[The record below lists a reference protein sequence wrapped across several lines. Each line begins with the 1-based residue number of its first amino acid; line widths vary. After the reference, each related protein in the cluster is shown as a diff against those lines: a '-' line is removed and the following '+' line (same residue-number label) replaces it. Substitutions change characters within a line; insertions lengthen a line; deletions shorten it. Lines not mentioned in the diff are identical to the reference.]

1 MSTLHTRFYETFGK
15 DSILAKLEISQL
27 KKSYGPVNV
36 IHGVDITVE
45 DGEFVSLIGS
55 SGCGKSTM
63 LRMIAGLESVTSGTM
78 SIDGRVIND
87 VEPKNRDIAMVFQ
100 SYALYPHLTVA
111 ENMGFSLELRKVP
124 KKEIDI
130 AVGEVAEMLGLTPY
144 LNRTPKA
151 LSGGQ
156 RQRVAMGRAIVR
168 KPQLFLFDEPLS
180 NLDAKLRVQMR
191 MEIKA
196 LQKRL
201 GTTSIYVTH
210 DQVEAL
216 TMSDRI
222 VLLNEGRVE
231 QIGTPMEVYKK
242 PANIFVATFIGSPSM
257 NILSGTLLHDNDQTF
272 AAVNG
277 KRFAIQDCK
286 EITNKTHIKL
296 GVRPEHLTISD
307 RPDADNTINLK
318 VEAVETTGA
327 ETHVYGSFGT
337 EKMTV
342 TLDGEMFPAIGE
354 IVCLQTSPEILHV
367 FDAESGT
374 RLNS

>member
-1 MSTLHTRFYETFGK
+1 MG
-15 DSILAKLEISQL
+15 KLEISQL
-27 KKSYGPVNV
+27 KKSYGKVDV

-63 LRMIAGLESVTSGTM
+63 LRMIAGLETVTSGTM
-78 SIDGRVIND
+78 AIDGSVINNM
-87 VEPKNRDIAMVFQ
+87 EPKDRNIAMVFQ
-100 SYALYPHLTVA
+100 NYALYPHLTVE

-124 KKEIDI
+124 KKEASI
-130 AVGEVAEMLGLTPY
+130 AVAEAAELLGLTPY
-144 LNRTPKA
+144 LKRMPKE

-216 TMSDRI
+216 TMSDRV
-222 VLLNEGRVE
+222 VLLNKGVVE
-231 QIGTPMEVYKK
+231 QVGTPMEVYKK
-242 PANIFVATFIGSPSM
+242 PANVFVATFIGSPSM
-257 NILSGTLLHDNDQTF
+257 NLLDGTIVKEGGRIYAEVNNTRFTIKNCDN
-272 AAVNG
+272 A
-277 KRFAIQDCK
+277 K
-286 EITNKTHIKL
+286 EGLKIKL
-296 GVRPEHLTISD
+296 GIRPEHLKSLEQ
-307 RPDADNTINLK
+307 PDTDNTINM
-318 VEAVETTGA
+318 VVDVMETTGN
-327 ETHVYGSFGT
+327 ETHVYGLFGT
-337 EKMTV
+337 DKMTV
-342 TLDGEMFPAIGE
+342 TLDGEFAPPTGE
-354 IVCLQTSPEILHV
+354 TIYLQPSLDTLHV
-367 FDAESGT
+367 FDAESGV
-374 RLNS
+374 RIN